1 MRPWHRVTLAAL
13 LLAASTFVFAQGA
26 APQTAGEAAMTAE
39 QRAKADAQRMA
50 DLLVAPARHTWILQ
64 NDGGTAMITFHPSG
78 KIEVLSIVKR
88 NSLMPRGAT
97 SMCSGKWSLSGMA
110 LTVTHR
116 VCTTGQTSDETVPDM
131 TGTILKLDEE
141 TLTIQLD
148 DGGTFTFQAQH

>member
-1 MRPWHRVTLAAL
+1 MRHWHLVTLAAVL
-13 LLAASTFVFAQGA
+13 LLLSVAAFAQNP

-39 QRAKADAQRMA
+39 QQAKAETQRITS
-50 DLLVAPARHTWILQ
+50 LLVAPVKHTWILQ

-97 SMCSGKWSLSGMA
+97 SMCTGQWSLSGMA

-131 TGTILKLDEE
+131 TGTILKLDET
-141 TLTIQLD
+141 TLTVQLD
-148 DGGTFTFQAQH
+148 DGGTFTFKAQH